1 MVISLIPDKKL
12 FERRMI
18 CLPEKIT
25 WQFEVRLD
33 YWELADDED
42 EESEDYSEYG
52 LYLTSSD
59 GIEACIF
66 HSQSIESEIY
76 SLSATDEDIQWLFD
90 HLLNEIGF
98 RVAETMSEGKQLAE
112 IGSVIDMC
120 MEDWTAQLTAKAKA
134 NPTEKTQD

>member
-1 MVISLIPDKKL
+1 MVISLIPEKNL

-18 CLPEKIT
+18 CLPERIS

-66 HSQSIESEIY
+66 HSQSIESEIF
-76 SLSATDEDIQWLFD
+76 SFGATDEDVQWLFD

-98 RVAETMSEGKQLAE
+98 RMAKTMSEGKQLAE

-120 MEDWTAQLTAKAKA
+120 MKDWALQLTHQSKSDPK
-134 NPTEKTQD
+134 E